1 MKSIAVISIF
11 LTVSLLGCQ
20 VKKREEP
27 IPPPSSAETDS
38 RGEQV
43 LNTESEEIGQAMAP
57 ALEETIEL
65 PQETQ
70 NLVSLWSKKV
80 REDFKWY
87 SETGRKNGPLYYLY
101 VTDSKENPVPN
112 LNCYTRA
119 NWESGLQGAE
129 HLRGT
134 SMKSGLLPVVLS
146 FREAERDSVELVIV
160 DPNSGETLLVEMN
173 LLETGWRYALHT
185 IWEKETPDEPDK
197 VADCIEI
204 SVLFPNGTPVSNAV
218 VELPDIQA
226 FRFSNL
232 EGKVFFPANNLQGRR
247 TGFSI
252 IVRDYL
258 ESFQEGE
265 NWSETFSAD
274 ISNSRQYFVMLKDYH
289 S

>member
-87 SETGRKNGPLYYLY
+87 SETVFPK
-101 VTDSKENPVPN
+101 DS
-112 LNCYTRA
+112 
-119 NWESGLQGAE
+119 
-129 HLRGT
+129 
-134 SMKSGLLPVVLS
+134 
-146 FREAERDSVELVIV
+146 
-160 DPNSGETLLVEMN
+160 
-173 LLETGWRYALHT
+173 
-185 IWEKETPDEPDK
+185 
-197 VADCIEI
+197 
-204 SVLFPNGTPVSNAV
+204 
-218 VELPDIQA
+218 
-226 FRFSNL
+226 
-232 EGKVFFPANNLQGRR
+232 
-247 TGFSI
+247 
-252 IVRDYL
+252 
-258 ESFQEGE
+258 
-265 NWSETFSAD
+265 
-274 ISNSRQYFVMLKDYH
+274 
-289 S
+289 